1 VSQRWGLLEVSHPSL
16 VVSALKPG
24 RDGSLILRLY
34 EATGSPSSGVRVKL
48 NTGLT
53 SVSEVNL
60 MEDETRALSAQNE
73 SFQFDV
79 RSFEIKTFKLRIK
92 PLPKS

>member
-1 VSQRWGLLEVSHPSL
+1 M
-16 VVSALKPG
+16 
-24 RDGSLILRLY
+24 
-34 EATGSPSSGVRVKL
+34 KL

-60 MEDETRALSAQNE
+60 MEDETRTLSSQTD

-79 RSFEIKTFKLRIK
+79 RGFEIKTFKLK
-92 PLPKS
+92 VKALPKS